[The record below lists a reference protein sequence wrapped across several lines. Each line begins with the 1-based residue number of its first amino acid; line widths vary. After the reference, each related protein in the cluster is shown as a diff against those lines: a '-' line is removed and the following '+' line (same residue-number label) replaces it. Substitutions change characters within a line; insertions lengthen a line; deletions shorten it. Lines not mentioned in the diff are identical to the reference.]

1 MIIGKKIRK
10 IWKSLKREKIWRW
23 DDEDEKEWKKYKW
36 RFKEWKI
43 ENGMKV
49 SLRLDEELK
58 ELKKRENIKDI
69 WKKKR
74 FWESDE

>member
-10 IWKSLKREKIWRW
+10 ILKSLKREKIWRW